1 MTETRK
7 EEAFE
12 EEGEATRKES
22 GIDLS
27 CLSITESAREAP
39 FGQRELGLCVGCGAA
54 LPLAGVPP
62 LRCETC
68 ASGPYCSPSCHSPLC
83 EARSEMMD
91 IARALCQRKW
101 SSLPFR
107 FLMELGPH

>member
-1 MTETRK
+1 MPPRK
-7 EEAFE
+7 QKKGKRPAKKA
-12 EEGEATRKES
+12 GSTS
-22 GIDLS
+22 LV
-27 CLSITESAREAP
+27 SIAGESAREAP
-39 FGQRELGLCVGCGAA
+39 FGQQELGLCVGCGSA
-54 LPLAGVPP
+54 LPLSGVPP